1 MKLQKILYMINKLNN
16 SVQFRLLILVMLSK
30 KLTMTQ
36 KLMKRRYFIINMLNI
51 LLLKDLKS

>member
-1 MKLQKILYMINKLNN
+1 MINKLNN